1 MASGRGSVIS
11 AAQLAEL
18 TAALRDLDDDIGDLA
33 MSLLEDISRDI
44 AADVRA
50 RVPYRT
56 GRARQ
61 SYKVTG
67 HSITFGGEQA
77 PYVPW
82 LEFGG
87 KVGRKKTTKRPYIR
101 KGRYLYPAIAENL
114 DDIEKRV
121 DDLISQITGGFL
133 TVEN

>member
-1 MASGRGSVIS
+1 MASGKGTIIN
-11 AAQLAEL
+11 AAQMAEL

-33 MSLLEDISRDI
+33 MSLLEDISRDV
-44 AADVRA
+44 AADVRS

-61 SYKVTG
+61 SYQVHAHT
-67 HSITFGGEQA
+67 IVFGGEQA
-77 PYVPW
+77 PYAPW

-87 KVGRKKTTKRPYIR
+87 KVGRKKTTKRPYVR
-101 KGRYLYPAIAENL
+101 KGRYLYPAIAEHL

>member
-1 MASGRGSVIS
+1 MVAGNGSIIS

-18 TAALRDLDDDIGDLA
+18 TTALRDLEDDIGDLA
-33 MSLLEDISRDI
+33 MSLLEDISEDI
-44 AADVRA
+44 AADVRS

-61 SYKVTG
+61 SYRVTG
-67 HSITFGGEQA
+67 HSITFGGDQA

-87 KVGRKKTTKRPYIR
+87 KVGRKNSVKRPYVR

>member
-44 AADVRA
+44 ATEVRS

-61 SYKVTG
+61 SYQVHG
-67 HSITFGGEQA
+67 HSIVFGGEQA
-77 PYVPW
+77 PYAPW

-87 KVGRKKTTKRPYIR
+87 KVGRKDSVKRPYTR
-101 KGRYLYPAIAENL
+101 KGRYLYPTIAENL